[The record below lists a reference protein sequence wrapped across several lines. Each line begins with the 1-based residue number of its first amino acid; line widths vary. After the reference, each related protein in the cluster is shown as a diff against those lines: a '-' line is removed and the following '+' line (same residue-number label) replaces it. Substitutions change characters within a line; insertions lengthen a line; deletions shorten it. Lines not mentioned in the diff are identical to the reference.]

1 MGAIIDTLD
10 EYQFVERLMKIRPEN
25 FSPKAARNLFYWY
38 EDLSEGIGENIEF
51 DPIAICVEWSE
62 YENHKEALEE
72 LGLESIDELY
82 DRTVVL
88 PVEEGTEKI
97 LVQDY

>member
-1 MGAIIDTLD
+1 M
-10 EYQFVERLMKIRPEN
+10 R
-25 FSPKAARNLFYWY
+25 
-38 EDLSEGIGENIEF
+38 
-51 DPIAICVEWSE
+51 
-62 YENHKEALEE
+62 
-72 LGLESIDELY
+72 LESIDELY